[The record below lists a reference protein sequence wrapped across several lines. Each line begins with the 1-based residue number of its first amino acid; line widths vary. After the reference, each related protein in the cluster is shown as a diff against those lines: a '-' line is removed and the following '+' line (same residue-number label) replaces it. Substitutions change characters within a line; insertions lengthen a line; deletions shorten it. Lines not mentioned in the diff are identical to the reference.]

1 MTSLGQLA
9 IAVVVVALVGCGGAR
24 KETEGATKQVA
35 TTVPVGAEVRL
46 AILTTITSG
55 GTPVGERVP
64 LAVLEDVKDEQ
75 GRTVI
80 SAGTIAWANVT
91 RSRGATTF
99 TAIANQPARLEI
111 QFVSATAVDGS
122 AVPLCV
128 NIEEP
133 EASLALSRKDS
144 SHERAETGLLS
155 LLSDPKAE
163 RALMQFAQMLES
175 GKKPDLLDDAIRDAL
190 NRAAEGAP
198 VPDEQSVERLSE
210 LLKQARSGN
219 VSNLAPSEVL
229 LAIATA
235 QQVVRLVDQAGD
247 KLAGMLKGANIKIWA
262 GTPLTARV
270 AQETPVTLQPTNDP
284 STR

>member
-1 MTSLGQLA
+1 MKTVGTLA
-9 IAVVVVALVGCGGAR
+9 LATTVLALAGCGGA
-24 KETEGATKQVA
+24 KNAEAPKPIATA
-35 TTVPVGAEVRL
+35 VPVGAEVRL
-46 AILTTITSG
+46 ALLSTLTSG
-55 GTPVGERVP
+55 GSPVGERVP
-64 LAVLEDVKDEQ
+64 LAVLEDVKDAQ

-80 SAGTIAWANVT
+80 PAGTIAWAKVT

-111 QFVSATAVDGS
+111 RFETTNAVDGS
-122 AVPLCV
+122 TVPLCV
-128 NIEEP
+128 NVEHPEEP
-133 EASLALSRKDS
+133 LSLTRSDS
-144 SHERAETGLLS
+144 SREGAETGLKS
-155 LLSDPKAE
+155 LLADPKVE
-163 RALMQFAQMLES
+163 QALMQFAQMLES
-175 GKKPDLLDDAIRDAL
+175 GEKPALLDDAIRSAL
-190 NRAAEGAP
+190 DQAAKGTQ

-247 KLAGMLKGANIKIWA
+247 RIAGMLKGANIKIWA

-270 AQETPVTLQPTNDP
+270 AQETPVTLQPANDP

>member
-1 MTSLGQLA
+1 MTSLGKLA
-9 IAVVVVALVGCGGAR
+9 IAVVIVALAGCGGVK
-24 KETEGATKQVA
+24 KETEGTTKPVA
-35 TTVPVGAEVRL
+35 TIVPAGTEVRL

-64 LAVLEDVKDEQ
+64 LAVLEDVKDQQ

-80 SAGTIAWANVT
+80 SAGTIAWAKVT

-111 QFVSATAVDGS
+111 QFESATAVDGS
-122 AVPLCV
+122 TVPLCFNV
-128 NIEEP
+128 EEP
-133 EASLALSRKDS
+133 EASMQLSRKDS
-144 SHERAETGLLS
+144 SHERAETGLQS
-155 LLSDPKAE
+155 LLSDPKVE
-163 RALMQFAQMLES
+163 QALMQFGKMLES
-175 GKKPDLLDDAIRDAL
+175 GEKPDLLDDAIRSAL
-190 NRAAEGAP
+190 NRATTGGQ

-219 VSNLAPSEVL
+219 VGNLAPSDVL

-270 AQETPVTLQPTNDP
+270 ARETTVTLRPASGR

>member
-1 MTSLGQLA
+1 MKTVGTFALA
-9 IAVVVVALVGCGGAR
+9 AVVLTLAGCGGA
-24 KETEGATKQVA
+24 KNEEAQKPIATAVPSGA
-35 TTVPVGAEVRL
+35 GVRL
-46 AILTTITSG
+46 ALLSTLTSG
-55 GTPVGERVP
+55 GSPVGERVP
-64 LAVLEDVKDEQ
+64 LAVLDDVKDEQ

-80 SAGTIAWANVT
+80 PAGTIAWAKVT

-111 QFVSATAVDGS
+111 QFEATSAVDGS
-122 AVPLCV
+122 SVPLCV
-128 NIEEP
+128 NVEEP
-133 EASLALSRKDS
+133 EAPLSLTRSDS
-144 SHERAETGLLS
+144 SREGAETGLKS
-155 LLSDPKAE
+155 LLADPKVE
-163 RALMQFAQMLES
+163 QALMQFAQMLES
-175 GKKPDLLDDAIRDAL
+175 GEKPDLLDDAIRSAL
-190 NRAAEGAP
+190 DQATTGAQ

-247 KLAGMLKGANIKIWA
+247 KVAGMLKGANIKIWA
-262 GTPLTARV
+262 GTLLTARV
-270 AQETPVTLQPTNDP
+270 AQETPVTLRPTNDP